1 MFTEVFKRQMTTS
14 LALLSLLIGTHSL
27 WEESRLQERLTL
39 MTPIVILDRTA
50 ILKGLPVSGDPVER
64 ERVTQNLKDL
74 AARYAK
80 EGFLVID
87 GGWVLG
93 APEDVY
99 VH

>member
-1 MFTEVFKRQMTTS
+1 MFTELFKRQLTTW
-14 LALLSLLIGTHSL
+14 LTLLSLLIGTHSL
-27 WEESRLQERLTL
+27 WEESRLSDRLTL
-39 MTPIVILDRTA
+39 MTPIVILDRSAVLKSLSITA
-50 ILKGLPVSGDPVER
+50 ESSER
-64 ERVTQNLKDL
+64 ERVTQNLKEL